1 GSTFRTSA
9 PISARS
15 WVAYGPGRQMVRS
28 STRIPSSCDTPS
40 ARPIVAESPGCQLAQ
55 RLRPD
60 LGVGGERELRLAHE
74 QHPSGDLVRGQP
86 TPQKAAHL
94 LFADVGAV
102 VGDGADHDL

>member
-1 GSTFRTSA
+1 MGSPPGGSTFRTSA

-28 STRIPSSCDTPS
+28 RTRIPLSCDTAS
-40 ARPIVAESPGCQLAQ
+40 APPGVAEAPGCQLAQ

-74 QHPSGDLVRGQP
+74 QDPSGDLVPGQP
-86 TPQKAAHL
+86 APQEAAHVV
-94 LFADVGAV
+94 FAHVD
-102 VGDGADHDL
+102 